1 MLQSRVMYSI
11 IFYILMMVLIIT
23 LKPKIM
29 FTKEGHIKQ
38 FGVNKYETIYSL
50 GVFCVVSAILTFYIF
65 CLIDFVFSK

>member
-1 MLQSRVMYSI
+1 MFQSRVIYSI
-11 IFYILMMVLIIT
+11 IFYILTMVLIIT

-29 FTKEGHIKQ
+29 FTKEGKIKK

-65 CLIDFVFSK
+65 CLIDLIFSK